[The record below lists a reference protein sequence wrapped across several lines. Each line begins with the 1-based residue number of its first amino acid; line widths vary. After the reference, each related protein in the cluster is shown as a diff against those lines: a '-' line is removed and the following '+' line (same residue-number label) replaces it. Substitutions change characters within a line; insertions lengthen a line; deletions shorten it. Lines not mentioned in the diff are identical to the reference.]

1 MLSAEEYFAITGEEA
16 PQDFDVCLAQAE
28 EMLHAATLYAYIGR
42 DTAVMPKCI
51 RDRWN
56 RALALQT
63 QALSVN
69 GGMIGLHDG
78 EMNSVSLGKFSYT
91 VNNSGNAEGTSNG
104 ALSPAVSHLMP
115 LLVAY
120 GRGLRDKCARCL

>member
-1 MLSAEEYFAITGEEA
+1 MLSAEEYLAITGEEA

-42 DTAVMPKCI
+42 DMATMPKCI
-51 RDRWN
+51 RERWD

-91 VNNSGNAEGTSNG
+91 VNNSGNAEGTSSG
-104 ALSPAVSHLMP
+104 ALSPAASQLVS

-120 GRGLRDKCARCL
+120 GRGLRDKCVPCL